1 MFRVIWVMLCVMGV
15 LRLRNCAVLCY
26 GLTLCFMGVIL
37 RVRNCVVLCYGLML
51 CVTRVIIHVS
61 REL

>member
-1 MFRVIWVMLCVMGV
+1 MFGVIWVLLCV
-15 LRLRNCAVLCY
+15 
-26 GLTLCFMGVIL
+26 MGVIL

-51 CVTRVIIHVS
+51 CLMRVIIHVS